1 MWWSTFS
8 DIVTERRLSRF
19 VVLVMK
25 EGEGAEM
32 RGWRVSLIVNTRE
45 LKVGRASGV
54 SMIFIEG
61 LVVRTVVRLR
71 AGLF

>member
-1 MWWSTFS
+1 MILW
-8 DIVTERRLSRF
+8 
-19 VVLVMK
+19 
-25 EGEGAEM
+25 G
-32 RGWRVSLIVNTRE
+32 NTRE

-61 LVVRTVVRLR
+61 LEVRTVVRLR